1 MTAALSPVEPPAGP
15 ASGPSSRSIARAR
28 GRRGRATPLAIAGGA
43 GAAIVVFVALF
54 GPLIA
59 PYAPNA
65 ADFNLVLAPPLSPH
79 HVLGTDQ
86 LGRDLLSR
94 MLYGARTTL
103 EAGIASTLLGSLV
116 GLPIGILAGYF
127 RGPLD
132 VVLMRLIDVT
142 LAFPFLLLAV
152 GLAAV
157 SQPSLWNAVLALGFS
172 QVPQIARIA
181 RGTTLEVRDL
191 EYVQAAVVNGERD
204 GAIMVRH
211 VLPSVLLPVVT
222 ATTVAVPTSI
232 VGAAILS
239 FLGLGVQPPTADW
252 GAMLAQAQSYLY
264 QAPWLGVFPGIAIFL
279 AALCF
284 NLLGDGVTDALDPRR
299 GR

>member
-1 MTAALSPVEPPAGP
+1 VTAALTSSPRRRSTLRDRIRPDGGKTSKLALAGV
-15 ASGPSSRSIARAR
+15 SGV
-28 GRRGRATPLAIAGGA
+28 L
-43 GAAIVVFVALF
+43 VVVAVAVV
-54 GPLIA
+54 GPLLA
-59 PYAPNA
+59 PYPPNS
-65 ADFNLVLAPPLSPH
+65 ADFHLVLAPPLSPH
-79 HVLGTDQ
+79 HLLGTDQ
-86 LGRDLLSR
+86 LGRDVLSR

-103 EAGIASTLLGSLV
+103 EAGIASTLLGGLV
-116 GLPIGILAGYF
+116 GLPIGIAAGYF

-132 VVLMRLIDVT
+132 LVLMRLIDLL

-157 SQPSLWNAVLALGFS
+157 TQPSLWNAVLALGVS

-191 EYVQAAVVNGERD
+191 DYVQAAVVNGERD
-204 GAIMVRH
+204 ITIMTRH
-211 VLPSVLLPVVT
+211 VLPSVLRPVVT
-222 ATTVAVPTSI
+222 ATTVAVPASI
-232 VGAAILS
+232 VGAAVLS

-284 NLLGDGVTDALDPRR
+284 NLLGDGVSEVLDPRGHR
-299 GR
+299 